1 MEVRSMSD
9 KTTAILQEIATETEK
24 LQNPKIP
31 MDEFYEIEKRIL
43 ELTEKLKEARLEDE
57 RN

>member
-24 LQNPKIP
+24 LQNPKIT